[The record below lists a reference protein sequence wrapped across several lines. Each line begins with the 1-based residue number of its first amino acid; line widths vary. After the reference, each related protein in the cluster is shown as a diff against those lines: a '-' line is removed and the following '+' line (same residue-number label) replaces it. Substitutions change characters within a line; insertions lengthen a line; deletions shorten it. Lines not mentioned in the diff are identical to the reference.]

1 MGWDWMSCEGWLVNY
16 SQLTGLP
23 VYEHLTEDLV
33 ACGGINIYVNVN
45 FFILWNVPNNI
56 YSSVVCYLL
65 LLLISL
71 ILFCLYG
78 DWEEN
83 EYLFFC
89 VSGKYNN
96 QLHHRGSAH
105 ALKSDGY

>member
-45 FFILWNVPNNI
+45 FFIFWNVPNNI
-56 YSSVVCYLL
+56 
-65 LLLISL
+65 
-71 ILFCLYG
+71 
-78 DWEEN
+78 
-83 EYLFFC
+83 
-89 VSGKYNN
+89 
-96 QLHHRGSAH
+96 
-105 ALKSDGY
+105 